1 MADTVDYIVVGAGS
15 GGCVVTQRLVAA
27 GKSVLLLEAGPAD
40 NTPFIHMPA
49 TFIRVI
55 GTKRTWMYETE
66 AEDSILG
73 RPMYV
78 PQGRTLGGGSSVNA
92 MIYIRG
98 QREDYDG
105 WAASGC
111 DGWGYDDVLPVF
123 RRAENNQRIAEIGRA
138 ACRERGCQYV

>member
-1 MADTVDYIVVGAGS
+1 MADTFHYIVVVAGS

-55 GTKRTWMYETE
+55 GTKRSWLSETE
-66 AEDSILG
+66 AEASILG
-73 RPMYV
+73 RPIYV
-78 PQGRTLGGGSSVNA
+78 PTGRTLGGGSSVNA

-98 QREDYDG
+98 PRDDYDG
-105 WAASGC
+105 WAEPG
-111 DGWGYDDVLPVF
+111 
-123 RRAENNQRIAEIGRA
+123 
-138 ACRERGCQYV
+138 

>member
-1 MADTVDYIVVGAGS
+1 MADTFDYIVVGAGS

-78 PQGRTLGGGSSVNA
+78 PQGRPLRGGPPVNA
-92 MIYIRG
+92 MIYHRG
-98 QREDYDG
+98 QP
-105 WAASGC
+105 A
-111 DGWGYDDVLPVF
+111 GYERSPEG
-123 RRAENNQRIAEIGRA
+123 RRG
-138 ACRERGCQYV
+138 G

>member
-1 MADTVDYIVVGAGS
+1 MRISDWSSDVCSSD
-15 GGCVVTQRLVAA
+15 L
-27 GKSVLLLEAGPAD
+27 
-40 NTPFIHMPA
+40 MPA

-111 DGWGYDDVLPVF
+111 DGWGYDAVLPVF
-123 RRAENNQRIAEIGRA
+123 RRAETNQRPAGQIGSA
-138 ACRERGCQYV
+138 SCRVKECQYV

>member
-1 MADTVDYIVVGAGS
+1 MVDTFDYIVVGAGS

-40 NTPFIHMPA
+40 NTPFIHIPA

-55 GTKRTWMYETE
+55 GTKRTWMYKTE

-73 RPMYV
+73 RAMYV

-98 QREDYDG
+98 QQRRAAACLRPALPPSAERRLRARG
-105 WAASGC
+105 AAS
-111 DGWGYDDVLPVF
+111 
-123 RRAENNQRIAEIGRA
+123 RRSFYR
-138 ACRERGCQYV
+138 